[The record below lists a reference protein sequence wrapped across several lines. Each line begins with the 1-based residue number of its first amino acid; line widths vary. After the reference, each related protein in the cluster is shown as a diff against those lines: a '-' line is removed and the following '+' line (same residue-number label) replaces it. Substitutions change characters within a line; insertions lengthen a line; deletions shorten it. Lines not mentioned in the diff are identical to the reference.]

1 MGFEGMPVEA
11 DKFINS
17 VEKYVREFVLYLLS
31 FFWAGKHD
39 SEHDPLLDS
48 INKTFVFAII
58 SATVGAYLWNRY
70 IYGNSGT
77 VHDLAALLTDTLLR
91 WFSYGLLLFA
101 LLRAFRIRPHILLPM
116 LAVFK
121 VFSVAHVIAIF
132 GSYLVKNT
140 LWMFLHSSEY
150 LQSGSRNAA
159 IAAYLMQTALIF
171 IYMPREVA
179 AITGS
184 DAGRASRWT
193 VTALFLLAVTL
204 VAAANFLDPLAAQ
217 QSLETITG
225 NTGVL
230 PESAK

>member
-1 MGFEGMPVEA
+1 MAVEA

-31 FFWAGKHD
+31 FFWGGRYD
-39 SEHDPLLDS
+39 SENDPLLDS

-159 IAAYLMQTALIF
+159 IAAYLLQTTLIF
-171 IYMPREVA
+171 LYMPREIA
-179 AITGS
+179 AIAGT
-184 DAGRASRWT
+184 AGRATRWM
-193 VTALFLLAVTL
+193 VTALFLLAVSL
-204 VAAANFLDPLAAQ
+204 VVFANFLDPLAAR
-217 QSLETITG
+217 QSHETIAG
-225 NTGVL
+225 KADLAPG
-230 PESAK
+230 PAR